1 MHKNF
6 KFLIASIYIIS
17 LTFVLYGFFTFID
30 ITQIT
35 NYSYIKDNSLILVE
49 LSNQNP
55 IIFGVLFFIFSVVWI
70 LLLGFASPIGL
81 IAGFIFGKYLGT
93 LISLF
98 SFTIGCT
105 LLYFL
110 AGIYF
115 KDFIIRKFSKKIEKF
130 QILFNKNEFFYFL
143 IFRISGGGGIPFA
156 IQNVLPVIFGMKLKN
171 YFYSSLLGLIPSVF
185 IINSLGSGIE
195 KLIEKN
201 ENPSMLD
208 AITDPGI
215 YYPLVCFGIILI
227 ISFFIK
233 QKFFNK

>member
-1 MHKNF
+1 MHKKI

-17 LTFVLYGFFTFID
+17 LTLVLYGFFTFID
-30 ITQIT
+30 ITEIT

-70 LLLGFASPIGL
+70 LLLGFATPILL
-81 IAGFIFGKYLGT
+81 ISGFIFGKYLGT

-98 SFTIGCT
+98 GFTIGCT

-110 AGIYF
+110 AGLYF
-115 KDFIIRKFSKKIEKF
+115 KDLIIKRFSKKIEKF
-130 QILFNKNEFFYFL
+130 QMLFNKNEFFYYL
-143 IFRISGGGGIPFA
+143 IFRLSGGGGIPFA

-171 YFYSSLLGLIPSVF
+171 YFYSSLLGLIPSTF

-201 ENPSMLD
+201 ENLSLLG
-208 AITDPGI
+208 AVTEPGI
-215 YYPLVCFGIILI
+215 YYPLIGFGIILI
-227 ISFFIK
+227 ISFLIK
-233 QKFFNK
+233 KIFFNK